1 MFNASQTL
9 LLKRPD
15 VSSVYNVEIENLA
28 IQRIAKIGCERAEA
42 KTKMLP
48 SNYPRFYRVKSEK
61 LLGTGSKHKKTVK
74 MMSIDGICSAYRAG
88 QLQDRERFQ
97 ALEHMQKTVY
107 NLASA

>member
-28 IQRIAKIGCERAEA
+28 IQRIAKIGFERAEA
-42 KTKMLP
+42 
-48 SNYPRFYRVKSEK
+48 NYPRFYRVKSEK

-74 MMSIDGICSAYRAG
+74 MMSIDGICLAYRAG
-88 QLQDRERFQ
+88 QLHDRERFQ

-107 NLASA
+107 NLGSA